1 MFYPLKDDRRY
12 TITKEWTGKDRPQY
26 VIRFCNEW
34 VDSKPSLSKAMFHVL
49 DKDKGSPSDQ
59 VENFLFGEVQS

>member
-12 TITKEWTGKDRPQY
+12 TITKEWRGKDKSKY

-34 VDSKPSLSKAMFHVL
+34 VSSKPSLSKAMFHVL
-49 DKDKGSPSDQ
+49 DDVLGH
-59 VENFLFGEVQS
+59 EVQS